1 MGIWDNISGALNKG
15 VEGAGRF
22 ADATSLKFRLGEVER
37 KRRDLAGDLGE
48 KLYEA
53 VSSDAGLPEGC
64 EDIVAAM
71 KSCDSEIAQIKAE
84 IESIARK
91 TEASKAASVT
101 YSCPSCGATLSQG
114 ARFCHVCGTQL
125 APVQA
130 AQRAEGQAAPAVD
143 SAGGAAAASAQSYDV
158 PVPAPTAHDE
168 PAQQQ

>member
-1 MGIWDNISGALNKG
+1 MGIWDNISDAFNKG

-53 VSSDAGLPEGC
+53 VSSEGGLPEGC

-71 KSCDSEIAQIKAE
+71 KACDNEIAQIKAE
-84 IESIARK
+84 IENVARK

-101 YSCPSCGATLSQG
+101 YSCPSCGATLSPQG

-130 AQRAEGQAAPAVD
+130 ARHAEDASVSQD
-143 SAGGAAAASAQSYDV
+143 SPEGHAASAQSYE
-158 PVPAPTAHDE
+158 PPASPHASS
-168 PAQQQ
+168 QG

>member
-1 MGIWDNISGALNKG
+1 MGIWDNISDALNKG

-53 VSSDAGLPEGC
+53 VSSEAGLPEGC

-71 KSCDSEIAQIKAE
+71 KACDSEIAQIKAE
-84 IESIARK
+84 IENVARK

-101 YSCPSCGATLSQG
+101 YSCPSCGATLSPQG

-130 AQRAEGQAAPAVD
+130 ARHAEDVSVSQD
-143 SAGGAAAASAQSYDV
+143 SLEGHAASAQSYE
-158 PVPAPTAHDE
+158 PPASPHE
-168 PAQQQ
+168 PSQG